1 MSSDDED
8 WRADV
13 EYSTAAVRVGG
24 RFEFAVTQQ
33 DELPPFAALAMLAE
47 LGESASEISGKR
59 VWAGSQVLCAHLV
72 AHGASLIPPGACTLE
87 LGAGSGIASMT
98 AAALGASLAVATDGD
113 PEVVEMLAGNMAQN
127 NEAARPGRLAA
138 DSLWWG
144 NDGSLRA
151 LLAAYGGGGAGG
163 GGGGGV
169 SGVCDFRVLL
179 AGDVLYKHELLPL
192 FFGTV
197 SRLLA
202 LPDAAAA
209 TAGTGA
215 ADGDGDAERCAAAA
229 PAPRRLLLC
238 HIPRAAVEH
247 AQVVA
252 AAEDH
257 GLVVVRRELTPED
270 LAALEKEGG
279 GEVEMADASRARV
292 YDIALPAEGA
302 EGSAAV
308 RARWA
313 MGAAAPVAS

>member
-72 AHGASLIPPGACTLE
+72 AHGAALIPPGACTLE

-113 PEVVEMLAGNMAQN
+113 PEVVAMLAGNMAQN

-144 NDGSLRA
+144 DDGSLRA
-151 LLAAYGGGGAGG
+151 LLAAYGGGGGG
-163 GGGGGV
+163 GGG

-202 LPDAAAA
+202 LPDAAA
-209 TAGTGA
+209 TAGTGTA
-215 ADGDGDAERCAAAA
+215 DGDAERCAAAA

-252 AAEDH
+252 TAEEH

-292 YDIALPAEGA
+292 YDIALPAAGA